1 MLPKAILFDLDDTI
15 LVEDKAAELAW
26 DKTCRISTEKIALFD
41 SEELFKRINHI
52 RKLYRNDVNRTS
64 TEVKGRVDFF
74 YARMIIVKS
83 ALDELGCNQKD
94 SIAKEIVHTYSSL
107 KLELTEFVP
116 KTEST
121 LQELK
126 NKRIKLALI
135 TNGDGNEQ
143 RAKIERFGMKRF
155 FNTCLVEGELGY
167 GKPDRRIFKI
177 VLERLGVES
186 QQTWMGGDRLE
197 YDISGAQQSGIYAIW
212 CDYGKKGL
220 PQGSTIIPDR
230 IINNLTKL
238 LTE

>member
-83 ALDELGCNQKD
+83 ALDELGCIQKD

-126 NKRIKLALI
+126 NKRIELALI

-143 RAKIERFGMKRF
+143 RAKIERLGMKRF
-155 FNTCLVEGELGY
+155 FNACLVEGELG
-167 GKPDRRIFKI
+167 
-177 VLERLGVES
+177 
-186 QQTWMGGDRLE
+186 
-197 YDISGAQQSGIYAIW
+197 
-212 CDYGKKGL
+212 
-220 PQGSTIIPDR
+220 
-230 IINNLTKL
+230 
-238 LTE
+238 